1 LRVTGE
7 ARLRVTSEARL
18 RVTGSRGS
26 APGLLSATL
35 LLLAAVPAGAQSV
48 TFKHV
53 VIVVQEN
60 RTPDNLFGAQPNF
73 EPGVDIS
80 RTGVNSLGQT
90 IHLQAE
96 ALASCYDI
104 SHAHAAFETMLNQGA
119 DLETV
124 LPGTGCHPPANP
136 QFKYADNST
145 GIIQPYFDLATGYG
159 FANRMFQTNQGPSF
173 PAHQFLF
180 GGTSQPQPE
189 SPLFASENMTNTKTG
204 AGCTAPAGQTVSL
217 IDATG
222 SETSNAPIFPC
233 FEHNTL
239 ADLLDAA
246 NLSWRY
252 YAAGATGIWTAP
264 NAIRHICLPT
274 PSRTR
279 QVCSGAAWT
288 TSGNVY
294 TINPAQVLTDIQSC
308 KLAAVSWVTPTSDES
323 DHAGINNATG
333 PQWVASIVNAVGQQP
348 NCAGETYW
356 NDTAILITWDDWG
369 GWYDHVAPFANNS
382 QPGAPPSWGQGYTY
396 GFRVPLLVV
405 SAYTAKGT
413 VDNATHDFGSLL
425 AFVEHNF
432 GLGFIGAGNSL
443 YSTYADAQAVA
454 RGDTLAAFFTKT
466 HPRPFTP
473 IAVTLGA
480 TYFKRAPVNPIGPDN
495 D

>member
-1 LRVTGE
+1 
-7 ARLRVTSEARL
+7 L

-26 APGLLSATL
+26 APGLLSAAL
-35 LLLAAVPAGAQSV
+35 LLLAAAPAGAQSV
-48 TFKHV
+48 TFKHI

-96 ALASCYDI
+96 ALDSCYDI

-124 LPGTGCHPPANP
+124 LPGTGCKPPANP

-180 GGTSQPQPE
+180 GGTSQPQTE
-189 SPLFASENMTNTKTG
+189 SPLFAAENPNTTKTG
-204 AGCTAPAGQTVSL
+204 AGCTAPAGQTVNL
-217 IDATG
+217 IDANG
-222 SETSNAPIFPC
+222 SETSNAPIYPC
-233 FEHNTL
+233 FEHPTL

-252 YAAGATGIWTAP
+252 YAPSPVSIWTAP
-264 NAIRHICLPT
+264 NAIQHICVPA
-274 PSRTR
+274 P
-279 QVCSGAAWT
+279 SGAKLVCTGPAWT
-288 TSGNVY
+288 TNANVDA
-294 TINPAQVLTDIQSC
+294 TNPSQVLTDIQAC
-308 KLAAVSWVTPTSDES
+308 KLAAVSWVIPTADES
-323 DHAGINNATG
+323 DHAGINVGTG

-348 NCAGETYW
+348 SCAGGEKYW

-369 GWYDHVAPFANNS
+369 GWYDHVPPFANNT

-432 GLGFIGAGNSL
+432 NLGFIGPGDSL
-443 YSTYADAQAVA
+443 YSNYADEQSAA
-454 RGDTLAAFFTKT
+454 RGDTLAAFFTRT

-473 IAVTLGA
+473 IAVTLRPD
-480 TYFKRAPVNPIGPDN
+480 YFKHVPPDKVGPD
-495 D
+495 DD